1 VHPED
6 SWRRRRAVRPLGVLD
21 GSLQVSMV
29 HRQRQADIGDMSLT
43 QRLQG

>member
-6 SWRRRRAVRPLGVLD
+6 SWRQRRAVRPLGVLD
-21 GSLQVSMV
+21 GSLQVPMV
-29 HRQRQADIGDMSLT
+29 YLQRQADIGDMSLT